1 MVERFSSAY
10 LRRQHEGRSMET
22 STAPD
27 VEELRRFRRISWLFV
42 GAAVLFFPM
51 IFNPVIFGFFDDGSQ
66 AERLSHVEENLTALR
81 LLFSGIGVAELLLG
95 AALWLWGRQVADHT
109 AGRRGGVARA
119 FAVVGLVAGMAAMV
133 GRQLAWFEDAQELAS
148 GDLSALELLLGLPVG
163 VGFSLSI
170 IVFGVFMF
178 RGPMPTWLGATWIV
192 CGVLFWIGILPFWF
206 FVAALTFGIRG
217 VVKFRPGKATAE
229 QISAVRPA

>member
-10 LRRQHEGRSMET
+10 VHLQHEGRSMEP
-22 STAPD
+22 STARA
-27 VEELRRFRRISWLFV
+27 VEELRRLRGISWLFV

-51 IFNPVIFGFFDDGSQ
+51 IFNPVIFGFYDDGSQ

-81 LLFSGIGVAELLLG
+81 LLFSGIGVAELILG
-95 AALWLWGRQVADHT
+95 VALWLWGREVADHT

-133 GRQLAWFEDAQELAS
+133 GRQIAWLENASALAS
-148 GDLSALELLLGLPVG
+148 DSPGALELLLGLPAMTG
-163 VGFSLSI
+163 VSVSV
-170 IVFGVFMF
+170 IVFGYLMV
-178 RGPMPTWLGATWIV
+178 RGAMPTWLGVTWIV

-217 VVKFRPGKATAE
+217 VVTFRPGKATAE
-229 QISAVRPA
+229 QPSAVHLG